1 MTSTTTPGN
10 WRRVYGTRALKEFG
24 WSLIGFPLAVVGF
37 STVVYVSAL
46 SLGLAI
52 TFVGIPML
60 AAVLW
65 GCRWAAHGY
74 RALARVLLDLDV
86 PTPRPRPPRTGILAR
101 LGGALTDPVNWRSW
115 LYLIV
120 RFPLGVM
127 SFVVAIAA
135 WGYAITF
142 LTYPAWFWL
151 IPQRDAAGNLRRGAQ
166 LGATTYLHR
175 PVTVVVTAIVGVLLL
190 GVAPWLVHGVVLA
203 ERWLI
208 RTLLG
213 PSRASERMSALEATR
228 TAAVTD
234 AATMLRRI
242 ERDLHDGTQAQ
253 LVALAM
259 QLGMAREELAGATT
273 ATEIARAQA
282 RLDAAH
288 RASKDA
294 LADLREVVRGIHPPA
309 LNAGL
314 ETALATLAARCPVPV
329 RLTTALSTRP
339 SPAIESIA
347 YFSVAELLTNV
358 ARHSGATSASVDVR
372 VDGHRR
378 LVVAVSDNGQ
388 GGARIVENSG
398 DIGGSGLA
406 GLRDRVAT
414 VEATILIT
422 SPPGGPTSVVIDL
435 PLAA

>member
-1 MTSTTTPGN
+1 MKSTTTPRY
-10 WRRVYGTRALKEFG
+10 WRRVYGTRAVKEVG

-37 STVVYVSAL
+37 SIVAYASVL
-46 SLGLAI
+46 SIGLAI

-60 AAVLW
+60 AVVLW

-74 RALARVLLDLDV
+74 RVLARDLLDLSV
-86 PTPRPRPPRTGILAR
+86 PTPRPRPPRVGILGR
-101 LGGALTDPVNWRSW
+101 LGGALSDPVNWRSW

-120 RFPLGVM
+120 RFPLGVT
-127 SFVVAIAA
+127 SFIVAVAA
-135 WGYAITF
+135 WGYAIAF

-151 IPQRDAAGNLRRGAQ
+151 IPQRDASGHLRRGAQ
-166 LGATTYLHR
+166 LGTTTYLDS
-175 PVTVVVTAIVGVLLL
+175 PATLILTAVVGVLLV
-190 GVAPWLVHGVVLA
+190 GVAPWLVHGVALA
-203 ERWLI
+203 ERWLV

-213 PSRASERMSALEATR
+213 PSRSAERMSALEATR
-228 TAAVTD
+228 ASAVTD
-234 AATMLRRI
+234 AATTLRRI

-273 ATEIARAQA
+273 ATEIATAQA

-288 RASKDA
+288 SASKDA

-309 LNAGL
+309 LDAGL

-329 RLTTALSTRP
+329 KLTTALPTRP

-372 VDGHRR
+372 VNGHRR
-378 LVVAVSDNGQ
+378 LVVAVSDDGK
-388 GGARIVENSG
+388 GGARIVEHSG
-398 DIGGSGLA
+398 DSGGSGLA